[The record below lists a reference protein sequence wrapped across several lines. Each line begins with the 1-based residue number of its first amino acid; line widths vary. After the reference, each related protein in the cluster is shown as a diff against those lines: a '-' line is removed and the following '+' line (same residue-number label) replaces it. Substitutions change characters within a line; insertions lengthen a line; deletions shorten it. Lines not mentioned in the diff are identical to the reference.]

1 MSIASRRSLG
11 RSLVLG
17 CLAMGTAVV
26 SWGQRSAMAQPDP
39 LFFPHINDVIVSAPP
54 GFPIRLPAEIK
65 PVGGND
71 PSELNIQVF
80 SSATPTTVNVG
91 LFSCDSGTAPCY
103 AGSISIDRSSAVHA
117 RAELNRHKQTGDR
130 LTFRPGLVGYLV
142 DGVNK
147 RASERFTSVMWQQE
161 NVIYT
166 VSFPAGDRQA
176 VIDMAGSMAI
186 NEPIRVQLPRQIP
199 ASTPPNAIAQ

>member
-1 MSIASRRSLG
+1 MSIASRRRLSHRLLL
-11 RSLVLG
+11 S
-17 CLAMGTAVV
+17 CLAMGTVLA
-26 SWGQRSAMAQPDP
+26 SWGNRSALAQPDP

-65 PVGGND
+65 TVGGND
-71 PSELNIQVF
+71 PSDLNIQVF
-80 SSATPTTVNVG
+80 SSATPTTVNIG

-103 AGSISIDRSSAVHA
+103 AGSIAIDRSNAVHA
-117 RAELNRHKQTGDR
+117 QAELQRHKQTGDR

-142 DGVNK
+142 DGINK

-166 VSFPAGDRQA
+166 ISFPAGDRQA
-176 VIDMAGSMAI
+176 VIDMAGSMAT
-186 NEPIRVQLPRQIP
+186 NAPIRVQLPRQIP

>member
-1 MSIASRRSLG
+1 MKRTALWWGSLALGTVVISLG
-11 RSLVLG
+11 QD
-17 CLAMGTAVV
+17 VV
-26 SWGQRSAMAQPDP
+26 HAQPDP
-39 LFFPHINDVIVSAPP
+39 LFFPHINDVIKSSPP
-54 GFPIRLPAEIK
+54 GFPIRLPEEIK
-65 PVGGND
+65 AVGGND

-80 SSATPTTVNVG
+80 ASATPTTVNVG

-117 RAELNRHKQTGDR
+117 REELQRHKQVGDR
-130 LTFRPGLVGYLV
+130 ITFRPGLVGYLV
-142 DGVNK
+142 DGLKK

-166 VSFPAGDRQA
+166 LSFPSGDRQA

-186 NEPIRVQLPRQIP
+186 SDPIRVSLPAQIP
-199 ASTPPNAIAQ
+199 ASTPPNAIR

>member
-1 MSIASRRSLG
+1 MLIASMKRAALLGGLALGTALVSLG
-11 RSLVLG
+11 HGV
-17 CLAMGTAVV
+17 A
-26 SWGQRSAMAQPDP
+26 QAQPDS
-39 LFFPHINDVIVSAPP
+39 LFFPHINEVIRSAPP
-54 GFPIRLPAEIK
+54 GFPIRLPEEIK
-65 PVGGND
+65 AVGGND
-71 PSELNIQVF
+71 PSELNIKVF

-117 RAELNRHKQTGDR
+117 REELQRHKQVGDR

-142 DGVNK
+142 DGRKK

-166 VSFPAGDRQA
+166 LSFPSGDRQA

-186 NEPIRVQLPRQIP
+186 SDPIRVSLPAQIP
-199 ASTPPNAIAQ
+199 ASTPPNAIR